1 MLYWIAELLRRA
13 RHADAAR
20 DRTVREMTA
29 VERTR
34 LDQARELARQRAQEW
49 KAKKRARRKDS
60 AS

>member
-1 MLYWIAELLRRA
+1 MLYWIVEILRRA
-13 RHADAAR
+13 RRADAAR
-20 DRTVREMTA
+20 DCTVREMTA